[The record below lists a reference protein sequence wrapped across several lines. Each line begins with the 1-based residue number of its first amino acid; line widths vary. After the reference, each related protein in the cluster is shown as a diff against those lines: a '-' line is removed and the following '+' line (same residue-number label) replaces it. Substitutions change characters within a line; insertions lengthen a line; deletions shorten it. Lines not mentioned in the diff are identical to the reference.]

1 MNKETHTNPHPGTD
15 VVEGDALFAD
25 LQAFWDGQSSRI
37 ERALS
42 AAGGRPWPAAARRQP
57 AAPGRLR
64 LLAVYAVLSAVAL
77 AAAVYWGVL
86 FPTLVFNTASLV
98 TSLVV
103 EAVLLLLLAGCL
115 YWAVGLLVHDPAR
128 VGVLRMSRFREDDRV
143 RTCVRQAA
151 AACVAAVFTLTVA
164 SCTTTGIDGHAITQD
179 HHGRAAAVEHVE
191 QIIALI

>member
-1 MNKETHTNPHPGTD
+1 MNKETRTNPHPGTD
-15 VVEGDALFAD
+15 VAEGDALFAD
-25 LQAFWDGQSSRI
+25 LQAFWDEQSCRI
-37 ERALS
+37 KRALS
-42 AAGGRPWPAAARRQP
+42 AAGQHAEAARRQP

-64 LLAVYAVLSAVAL
+64 MLAVYAVLSAVAL
-77 AAAVYWGVL
+77 AAAVYWGML
-86 FPTLVFNTASLV
+86 FPTLVFNTASLA

-128 VGVLRMSRFREDDRV
+128 VGVMRMSRFRGGKHV
-143 RTCVRQAA
+143 HSCLRQAA

>member
-1 MNKETHTNPHPGTD
+1 MNKETHTDPHPGTD
-15 VVEGDALFAD
+15 VAEGDALFAD
-25 LQAFWDGQSSRI
+25 LQAFWDEQSCRI
-37 ERALS
+37 KRALS
-42 AAGGRPWPAAARRQP
+42 AAGQHAEAARRQP

-64 LLAVYAVLSAVAL
+64 MLAVYAVLSAVAL
-77 AAAVYWGVL
+77 AAAVYWGML

-115 YWAVGLLVHDPAR
+115 YWTVGLLVHDPAR

-151 AACVAAVFTLTVA
+151 AACVAAVFALTVA

>member
-1 MNKETHTNPHPGTD
+1 MNKEIHTNPHPGTD
-15 VVEGDALFAD
+15 VAEGDALFAD

-42 AAGGRPWPAAARRQP
+42 AAGDRPWPAASRRQP

-64 LLAVYAVLSAVAL
+64 MLAVYAVLSAVAL

-86 FPTLVFNTASLV
+86 MPTLVFNTASLV
-98 TSLVV
+98 TSLIV

-151 AACVAAVFTLTVA
+151 AACVTAVFTLTVA

>member
-1 MNKETHTNPHPGTD
+1 MNKETHTNPHPCTD
-15 VVEGDALFAD
+15 VAEGDALFAD

-42 AAGGRPWPAAARRQP
+42 AASGRPWPAAARRQP

-64 LLAVYAVLSAVAL
+64 MLAAYAVLSAVAL

-86 FPTLVFNTASLV
+86 MPTLVFNTASLV

-103 EAVLLLLLAGCL
+103 EAVLLLLLAECL

-151 AACVAAVFTLTVA
+151 AACVAAVLTLTVA

>member
-1 MNKETHTNPHPGTD
+1 MNKETRTNPHPGTD
-15 VVEGDALFAD
+15 VAEGDALFAD
-25 LQAFWDGQSSRI
+25 LQAFWDEQSCRI
-37 ERALS
+37 KRALA
-42 AAGGRPWPAAARRQP
+42 AAGQHAEAARRQP

-64 LLAVYAVLSAVAL
+64 MLAVYAVLSAVAL

-86 FPTLVFNTASLV
+86 MPTLVFNTASLV

-103 EAVLLLLLAGCL
+103 EAVILLLLAGCL

-151 AACVAAVFTLTVA
+151 AACVAAVLTLTVA

>member
-1 MNKETHTNPHPGTD
+1 MNKETHTDPHPGTD
-15 VVEGDALFAD
+15 VAEGDALFAD
-25 LQAFWDGQSSRI
+25 LQAFWDGQPSRI
-37 ERALS
+37 ECALS
-42 AAGGRPWPAAARRQP
+42 AAGGRPWPAAARMQP

-64 LLAVYAVLSAVAL
+64 MLAVYAVLSAVAL

-151 AACVAAVFTLTVA
+151 AACVAAVLTLTVA

>member
-1 MNKETHTNPHPGTD
+1 MNKETHTNPHRGTD
-15 VVEGDALFAD
+15 VAEGDALFAD

-37 ERALS
+37 ERTLS
-42 AAGGRPWPAAARRQP
+42 AAGDRPWPAAARRQP

-64 LLAVYAVLSAVAL
+64 MLAVYAVLSAVAL

-98 TSLVV
+98 TSLIV
-103 EAVLLLLLAGCL
+103 EAVILLLLAGCL

>member
-15 VVEGDALFAD
+15 VAEGDALFAD

-37 ERALS
+37 ERALA
-42 AAGGRPWPAAARRQP
+42 AAGHVPALPASRRQP
-57 AAPGRLR
+57 AAPDRLR
-64 LLAVYAVLSAVAL
+64 MLAVYAVLSAVAL

-86 FPTLVFNTASLV
+86 MPTLVFNTASLV

>member
-15 VVEGDALFAD
+15 VAEGDALFAD

-42 AAGGRPWPAAARRQP
+42 AGGRPWPAAARRQP

>member
-15 VVEGDALFAD
+15 VAEGDALFAD

-37 ERALS
+37 DRALS

-103 EAVLLLLLAGCL
+103 EAVILLLLAGCL

-151 AACVAAVFTLTVA
+151 AACVAALFALTVA